1 MKLRPYQENLVNGCR
16 TALATARRI
25 IAYLPT
31 GAGKTLVSTSIIE
44 MAMAKG
50 KRVAF
55 ICNRLQLIEQT
66 SAVFDSLGIEHGV
79 LQGSNTRNTGAQVL
93 VCSIQTIA
101 KIPMPDVDLIIIDEC
116 HGVAGTKA
124 YRDIMVGKLVIG
136 LTATTYQKGLGRH
149 HAELGG
155 ALFENVVVGADMREM
170 IEQGYLVDADVWAP
184 ADPDLSGV
192 KVVAGDYV
200 ETQLGEAMNTSG
212 LVGDI
217 VSHWFKI
224 ANNTRTMVFAV
235 DIAHSKHICKQF
247 QEAGI
252 AAIHVDYHMTPDEK
266 RDIYQGFRN
275 GEHLVLCNCAL
286 LSEGADFP
294 ACETLVLARPTRSK
308 VRFVQMFGRVL
319 RPFPGK
325 LRATVLDHSGSTV
338 RLGLPWDFSVTHL
351 DTGKP
356 PTASAACAPEKPVPL
371 PKACPSCAYLKPPAT
386 PLCPRCGFETAKPSD
401 IECEAGELV
410 PLTKT
415 TKPKPQKNLQGMGR
429 ESIYGQLCQVAQD
442 RGKGEKWI
450 IAQYKGIFDQ
460 WPNRQTP
467 HVERPTHELLS
478 WIQSRNIAWAK
489 SKKRVAA

>member
-124 YRDIMVGKLVIG
+124 YQDVMRGKMVIG
-136 LTATTYQKGLGRH
+136 LTATTYQAGLGRH
-149 HAELGG
+149 HPELGG
-155 ALFENVVVGADMREM
+155 ALFETVVVGADMREM
-170 IEQGYLVDADVWAP
+170 IDAGYLVDADVWAP
-184 ADPDLSGV
+184 ADPDLSTV
-192 KVVAGDYV
+192 KVVAGDYQ
-200 ETQLGEAMNTSG
+200 ESQLGEVMNDSG

-235 DIAHSKHICKQF
+235 NIAHSRHICQQF
-247 QEAGI
+247 QEAGV
-252 AAIHVDYHMTPDEK
+252 AAVHVDYHMTPDEK

-294 ACETLVLARPTRSK
+294 ACETLILARPTKSR
-308 VRFVQMFGRVL
+308 VRYVQMFGRVL

-338 RLGLPWDFSVTHL
+338 KLGLPWDFSVTHL

-356 PTASAACAPEKPVPL
+356 KKSGEACAEEKPAPL
-371 PKACPSCAYLKPPAT
+371 PKACPSCSFLKPPST
-386 PLCPRCGFETAKPSD
+386 PLCPRCGFAATRPSD
-401 IECEAGELV
+401 IEMGEGELV
-410 PLTKT
+410 PLTKI
-415 TKPKPQKNLQGMGR
+415 TKPKGLKALEDIGR
-429 ESIYGQLCQVAQD
+429 TNVYHQLLWIARD
-442 RGKGEKWI
+442 RGYSEGWASQKYKTAFGNWPGSISKDLEKPC
-450 IAQYKGIFDQ
+450 G
-460 WPNRQTP
+460 
-467 HVERPTHELLS
+467 VVLS
-478 WIQSRNIAWAK
+478 WEHSQRIAWAK
-489 SKKRVAA
+489 SQKRAS

>member
-149 HAELGG
+149 HAELGR

-247 QEAGI
+247 QEAGV
-252 AAIHVDYHMTPDEK
+252 AAVHVDYHMTPDEK

-294 ACETLVLARPTRSK
+294 ACETLILARPTKSR
-308 VRFVQMFGRVL
+308 VRYVQMFGRVL

-338 RLGLPWDFSVTHL
+338 KLGLPWDFSVTHL

-356 PTASAACAPEKPVPL
+356 KKSGEACAEEKPAPL
-371 PKACPSCAYLKPPAT
+371 PKACPSCSFLKPPST
-386 PLCPRCGFETAKPSD
+386 PLCPRCGFAATRPSD
-401 IECEAGELV
+401 IEMGEGELV
-410 PLTKT
+410 PLTKI
-415 TKPKPQKNLQGMGR
+415 TKPKGLKALEDIGR
-429 ESIYGQLCQVAQD
+429 TNVYHQLLWIARD
-442 RGKGEKWI
+442 RGYSEGWASQKYKTAFGNWPGSISKDLEKPC
-450 IAQYKGIFDQ
+450 G
-460 WPNRQTP
+460 
-467 HVERPTHELLS
+467 VVLS
-478 WIQSRNIAWAK
+478 WEHSQRIAWAK
-489 SKKRVAA
+489 SQKRAS